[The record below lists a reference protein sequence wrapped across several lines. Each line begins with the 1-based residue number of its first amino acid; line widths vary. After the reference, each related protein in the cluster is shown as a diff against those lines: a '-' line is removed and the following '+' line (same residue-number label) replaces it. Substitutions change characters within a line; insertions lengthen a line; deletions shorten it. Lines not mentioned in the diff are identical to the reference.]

1 MPHCYDYPRPAVTTD
16 IVVFTLRHERLSV
29 LLIRRAH
36 EPFAGAWALPGGFV
50 EPGETLEQ
58 GALRE
63 LQEETGLTQVY
74 LEQLYTFG
82 EPERDPRGRVISV
95 AYLALAPW
103 EALQPVAAS
112 DAAALDWF
120 DVAQLPPLA
129 FDHRDILSLAH
140 ARLRAKMSYSTLAF
154 RLLPE
159 IFTFH
164 ELQRVYEII
173 KEQALDKRNFRKFIR
188 SLHVLQETGERRRGG
203 AHKPAMLYRLTHS
216 ALIYLDRQGTQ

>member
-16 IVVFTLRHERLSV
+16 VVVFTLRHERLSV
-29 LLIRRAH
+29 LLIRRAR
-36 EPFAGAWALPGGFV
+36 EPYADAWALPGGFI
-50 EPGETLEQ
+50 EPDETLEQ

-63 LQEETGLTQVY
+63 LQEETGLTHVY

-103 EALQPVAAS
+103 EELQPVAAS

-129 FDHRDILSLAH
+129 FDHQDILLLAH
-140 ARLRAKMSYSTLAF
+140 ARLRAKLSYSTLAF
-154 RLLPE
+154 KLLPE

-173 KEQALDKRNFRKFIR
+173 KEQTLDKRNFRKFIR
-188 SLHVLQETGERRRGG
+188 SLNVLQETGDRRRNG
-203 AHKPAMLYRLTHS
+203 AHKPAMLYQLTDS
-216 ALIYLDRQGTQ
+216 AVVYHDRQGTQ